1 MTEEGKTS
9 RDKGALAALTGVGF
23 LVVAIAG
30 FAIDGV
36 VPDPTGDSAKEIID
50 FYVDNKS
57 SQMVSAALA
66 GLASALLVFFGAY
79 LREVLRTAAGGRDF
93 LATASFAGTL
103 IIAMGAAID
112 GTITLTL
119 AETADDIDPAAVQ
132 ALSALFSN
140 DYLPFAVGSFV
151 FLLGTGLSVLGQG
164 AEVDRLGCDS
174 ARRDRLDAAWLCRL
188 HRLRNP
194 DRRHRRDPGDAE
206 STGAGRSL
214 GRAAGKR
221 SRIHSGPAGSRR
233 QGRPLVVR

>member
-9 RDKGALAALTGVGF
+9 RGKGALAALTGVGF

-30 FAIDGV
+30 FAIDGA

-93 LATASFAGTL
+93 LPTASFAGTL

-119 AETADDIDPAAVQ
+119 AETADEIDPAAVQ
-132 ALSALFSN
+132 ALSALFNN

-151 FLLGTGLSVLGQG
+151 FLLGTGLSVLGHG
-164 AEVDRLGCDS
+164 ALPKWIGWVAILLAVIGLTPLGFVAFIGS
-174 ARRDRLDAAWLCRL
+174 GVLIAVIGVILAM
-188 HRLRNP
+188 
-194 DRRHRRDPGDAE
+194 
-206 STGAGRSL
+206 
-214 GRAAGKR
+214 R
-221 SRIHSGPAGSRR
+221 SRPEPAAR
-233 QGRPLVVR
+233 